1 MTSRAPSVRSGPMI
15 SSAAAVGLAEAIEAA
30 GRDAEDV
37 LRSVGLDRAAVTDRQ
52 GFFPAAAFTLALEE
66 AARVTNDDCFGLH
79 FGERYHPKD
88 IGALVYVVLNSPT
101 IAVAFQNVARYLRI
115 HNEAVAVSFVQ
126 SDGHA
131 YLHHHVRG
139 VPLQRARQHEECALT
154 IGIAIIRMM
163 AGSEWRPVE
172 VQFEHEAPPRTNEHA
187 RIFGAPVLFGCDG
200 NVIVIEREFCDRQVP
215 TADRRLYP
223 ILEDYLER
231 QLENRPTEN
240 RFIVSVRTAI
250 GNAMKDGE
258 PKVTQVAV
266 ALGVSVRTL
275 QRRLGESGV
284 DYRALVDDIRHE
296 LALRYLR
303 DRRHTLSDVA
313 YLLGYSEISAFSR
326 AFRRWTGSTP
336 SDYRRRN
343 A

>member
-1 MTSRAPSVRSGPMI
+1 MI

-30 GRDAEDV
+30 GRDPEDV
-37 LRSVGLDRAAVTDRQ
+37 LRTVGLDRAAVADRH
-52 GFFPAAAFTLALEE
+52 GFFPSAAFTLALEE
-66 AARVTNDDCFGLH
+66 AARVTGDDCFGLH

-88 IGALVYVVLNSPT
+88 IGALAFVVLNSPT
-101 IAVAFQNVARYLRI
+101 IAAAFDNVARYLRI
-115 HNEAVAVSFVQ
+115 YNEAATVSFVQ
-126 SDGHA
+126 TDKDA
-131 YLHHHVRG
+131 YLQHHLRG
-139 VPLQRARQHEECALT
+139 IPLQRRRQHEEYALT
-154 IGIAIIRMM
+154 LGLGIIRMM
-163 AGSEWRPVE
+163 AGSEWRPLE
-172 VQFEHEAPPRTNEHA
+172 VQFEHEAPPRTTEHT
-187 RIFGAPVLFGCDG
+187 RIFGAPVLFRCDG
-200 NVIVIEREFCDRQVP
+200 NAMVVEREFCDRQVP

-231 QLENRPTEN
+231 QLESRPTEN
-240 RFIVSVRTAI
+240 RFVVSVRTAI
-250 GNAMKDGE
+250 GNAMRDGE
-258 PKVTQVAV
+258 PKVTDVA
-266 ALGVSVRTL
+266 AAIGVSVRTL

-296 LALRYLR
+296 LAMRHLK